1 MEQMQQKDEGSL
13 SIHAVPQ
20 KEVEQACFHALG
32 LITRNCEYLE
42 QHLAHTG
49 ADAESCQAVADI
61 GSATARL
68 DRTIN
73 EVMVLLE
80 YLRADGLPQL
90 APMDLCEL
98 LQQITA
104 QADMIQEQLKVELK
118 LDCGGWTSCRVMGD
132 WNDAELLL
140 LHLLSNALHACSAG
154 GKVRILL
161 RRSENFWQL
170 TVEDNGCGLPESGR
184 EAWIENRRCFLGG
197 AKLGLLLCHECCR
210 RMGWGLREES
220 APEKGTQA
228 VVTIPLCSDRAAE
241 YASELRNDTELQKAN
256 QQYQLRAM
264 LVRELRTMPE
274 RGSTDEL

>member
-80 YLRADGLPQL
+80 YLR
-90 APMDLCEL
+90 
-98 LQQITA
+98 
-104 QADMIQEQLKVELK
+104 
-118 LDCGGWTSCRVMGD
+118 
-132 WNDAELLL
+132 
-140 LHLLSNALHACSAG
+140 
-154 GKVRILL
+154 GKVNI
-161 RRSENFWQL
+161 
-170 TVEDNGCGLPESGR
+170 
-184 EAWIENRRCFLGG
+184 
-197 AKLGLLLCHECCR
+197 
-210 RMGWGLREES
+210 
-220 APEKGTQA
+220 
-228 VVTIPLCSDRAAE
+228 
-241 YASELRNDTELQKAN
+241 
-256 QQYQLRAM
+256 
-264 LVRELRTMPE
+264 
-274 RGSTDEL
+274 

>member
-104 QADMIQEQLKVELK
+104 QADMIQAQVNRPSCVE
-118 LDCGGWTSCRVMGD
+118 TTAMG
-132 WNDAELLL
+132 AAYL
-140 LHLLSNALHACSAG
+140 AG
-154 GKVRILL
+154 MAVGYWKD
-161 RRSENFWQL
+161 Q
-170 TVEDNGCGLPESGR
+170 
-184 EAWIENRRCFLGG
+184 
-197 AKLGLLLCHECCR
+197 
-210 RMGWGLREES
+210 EE
-220 APEKGTQA
+220 
-228 VVTIPLCSDRAAE
+228 V
-241 YASELRNDTELQKAN
+241 KAN
-256 QQYQLRAM
+256 WSIDQTFEPEISVEEQEKRMKGWKKA
-264 LVRELRTMPE
+264 VRY
-274 RGSTDEL
+274 SFDWAKDED